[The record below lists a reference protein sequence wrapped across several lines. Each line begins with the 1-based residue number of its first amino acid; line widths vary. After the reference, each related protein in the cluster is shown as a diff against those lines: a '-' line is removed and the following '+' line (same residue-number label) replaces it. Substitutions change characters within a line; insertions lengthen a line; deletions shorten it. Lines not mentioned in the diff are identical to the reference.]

1 MVKKNSRGIWNHFTW
16 MCLSAM
22 LASPVAEAASKLSP
36 RLKPGSVCTLQSEL
50 KIRNKAQRRNVKIT
64 KLIKG
69 DTFKIVR
76 YHRVWVRIRVNG
88 DIAFAAPQGLK
99 ELCTPEPVTPVAPQ
113 ASEPAPETAPEP
125 APLAAQPEPVVAEP
139 EKPEPVVEP
148 VKAPGAKP
156 KVPITEPAPKP
167 EKTPAVQ
174 IPAVQAPDLN
184 LLEAQTE
191 SYISPIG
198 WVALGTG
205 AAGLGTAAYF
215 VTQLTEQDEAKT
227 GQYALLAG
235 TAGIMAVVVGLSY
248 VLYPEKRPKTP
259 KPATEE
265 AVSAEILLG
274 PNSIGVAGKF

>member
-1 MVKKNSRGIWNHFTW
+1 MVKKNSRWTWNHFTW
-16 MCLSAM
+16 MCLLAM

-64 KLIKG
+64 KLSKG

-88 DIAFAAPQGLK
+88 NIAFAAPQGLK
-99 ELCTPEPVTPVAPQ
+99 ELCTPEPVTPITPKAPSP
-113 ASEPAPETAPEP
+113 APKPAPEPT
-125 APLAAQPEPVVAEP
+125 PLAAQPEPVVAEP
-139 EKPEPVVEP
+139 EKPEPVKTQEATP
-148 VKAPGAKP
+148 KAPM
-156 KVPITEPAPKP
+156 TDPAPKP
-167 EKTPAVQ
+167 QKTPTVQ

-235 TAGIMAVVVGLSY
+235 TAGIIAVVVGFSY

-259 KPATEE
+259 KPASEG